1 MIRSSMPHDEEQP
14 GTVVLTGWQFR
25 AFMLVIGAVLF
36 SFIGW
41 LGWSALKY
49 SPTDETDVLKSLLAS
64 EIFVVPDILIASRP
78 SDCRT
83 QGVVRGTIS
92 ASLFEAFQRANS
104 RDAESVALYRYRPRQ
119 RYVDESKEPVQW
131 YRELGQ
137 PVVSISRAGIDG
149 DRALVCIDIYANR
162 EQSYLITM
170 HHMGE
175 TAWAVENQTLI
186 WAEERELPPEEIP
199 ESVIPE
205 VR

>member
-1 MIRSSMPHDEEQP
+1 MPHDEQQP
-14 GTVVLTGWQFR
+14 GTATLSGWQFR
-25 AFMLVIGAVLF
+25 TFMLAIGVILF

-49 SPTDETDVLKSLLAS
+49 SPTDETDVLKSLLTS

-83 QGVVRGTIS
+83 QGLVRGTIG
-92 ASLFEAFQRANS
+92 ASLFAAFQQANS
-104 RDAESVALYRYRPRQ
+104 RDAESLALYRYRPRQ
-119 RYVDESKEPVQW
+119 RYVDDTKEPAQW

-149 DRALVCIDIYANR
+149 DRALICIDIYANR
-162 EQSYLITM
+162 EQSYLITLR
-170 HHMGE
+170 HLGE

-199 ESVIPE
+199 ESFIPE